1 MSIGKAIGVING
13 LSAQY
18 SANTGNLQADKD
30 ELRQIRNY
38 YGRIAR
44 KHKWEEEKRS
54 IALDA
59 KEYNNQA
66 VGQQSRELAK
76 SA

>member
-18 SANTGNLQADKD
+18 AAGTGNLQADKN
-30 ELRQIRNY
+30 EFRQIRDF
-38 YGRIAR
+38 YGRMAR
-44 KHKWEEEKRS
+44 QHKWEEEKRA
-54 IALDA
+54 IAIDA

>member
-1 MSIGKAIGVING
+1 MSIGKAVGVING

-18 SANTGNLQADKD
+18 AAGTGNLEAEKS
-30 ELRQIRNY
+30 EMRAMRNFFGRMARQ
-38 YGRIAR
+38 
-44 KHKWEEEKRS
+44 HKSEEEERA
-54 IALDA
+54 IAIDS